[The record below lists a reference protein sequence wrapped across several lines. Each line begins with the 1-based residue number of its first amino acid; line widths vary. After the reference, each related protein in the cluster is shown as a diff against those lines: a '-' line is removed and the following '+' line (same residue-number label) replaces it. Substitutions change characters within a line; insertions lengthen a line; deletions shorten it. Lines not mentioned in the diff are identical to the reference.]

1 MFPTKIQTSFFTLL
15 LPVICEFYILI
26 IVVDQSLLMI
36 IQPNPFV
43 PCSCLRVCVC
53 VCVLFFFSVWW
64 QQIFFQDTIM
74 LYFLDLGQTFIPHKD
89 HGQFDPY
96 GLNDIGIVFW
106 MKCEGVCVSV
116 C

>member
-1 MFPTKIQTSFFTLL
+1 
-15 LPVICEFYILI
+15 
-26 IVVDQSLLMI
+26 
-36 IQPNPFV
+36 
-43 PCSCLRVCVC
+43 
-53 VCVLFFFSVWW
+53 
-64 QQIFFQDTIM
+64 M

>member
-1 MFPTKIQTSFFTLL
+1 
-15 LPVICEFYILI
+15 
-26 IVVDQSLLMI
+26 MI

-53 VCVLFFFSVWW
+53 LCIIFFSLFDDNRFFFK
-64 QQIFFQDTIM
+64 DTIM